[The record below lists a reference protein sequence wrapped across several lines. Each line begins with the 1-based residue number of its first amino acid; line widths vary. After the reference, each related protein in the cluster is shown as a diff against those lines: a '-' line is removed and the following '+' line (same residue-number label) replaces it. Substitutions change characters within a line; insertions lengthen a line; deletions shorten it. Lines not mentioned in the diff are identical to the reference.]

1 MRPWKRTHL
10 KTKKKIRKHRFERKN
25 KNFFTIEQSKCISD
39 AYEKYIKK
47 NHCVKNTNSV
57 IIESV
62 SNLLANEMFEL
73 SMGWID
79 MHYKIVSDKIVDD
92 LSDYIVNEI
101 AFITKN
107 SQNCVIVSDN
117 IFEGGLLYDE
127 LTNVYIEI
135 LGEINRKIS
144 CFSDVLYEVTE
155 GMTIKVF

>member
-1 MRPWKRTHL
+1 M
-10 KTKKKIRKHRFERKN
+10 
-25 KNFFTIEQSKCISD
+25 
-39 AYEKYIKK
+39 YI
-47 NHCVKNTNSV
+47 
-57 IIESV
+57 
-62 SNLLANEMFEL
+62 NLLF
-73 SMGWID
+73 
-79 MHYKIVSDKIVDD
+79 Y